1 MWRVGWPRRSHRP
14 RDCVAGEI
22 ASRREEFAERMDS
35 LAELLEPSETIVGRM
50 KARLAPSVIAGSK
63 PWPASWPIA

>member
-1 MWRVGWPRRSHRP
+1 
-14 RDCVAGEI
+14 
-22 ASRREEFAERMDS
+22 MDS